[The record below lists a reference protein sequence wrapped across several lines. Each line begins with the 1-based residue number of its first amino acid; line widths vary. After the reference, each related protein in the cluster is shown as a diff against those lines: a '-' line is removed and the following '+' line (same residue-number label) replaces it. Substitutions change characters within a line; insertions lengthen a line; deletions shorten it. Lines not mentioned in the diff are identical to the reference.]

1 MILSEFLSNAE
12 VVNRL
17 ERMFSGARLP
27 HAFLIEGPVGSGRR
41 TLARIIAEFAACTG
55 ADAPCGRC
63 PACLSGESN
72 PDIVQLVAQKQ
83 MITVGDVRNV
93 RNQAYVKANQSAKK
107 VFIIPDAQLMNQQ
120 AQNALLKVL
129 EEPPADVIFIL
140 TCEFS
145 KQLLDTVLSRVCILK
160 LAEIEKQETVDYI
173 CERFAKYKPEEVEA
187 AFAGTVG
194 ATLSV
199 LEGQTGYTDAAEEIA
214 RKLFGSELELHK
226 AMYKF
231 EKDRPAQKGIA
242 AALEVV
248 FNDALAMRM
257 GAKRDCSAQ
266 DIRRTLSES
275 FTAEQLLNWAKTCAR
290 AQSDA
295 ESNMGGALFITD
307 FCARIFAAVQ

>member
-1 MILSEFLSNAE
+1 MILSEFLANAQ
-12 VVNRL
+12 VVQRL
-17 ERMFSGARLP
+17 ERMFSGERLP

-41 TLARIIAEFAACTG
+41 TLAEIIAEFATCTG
-55 ADAPCGRC
+55 ENAPCGRC
-63 PACLSGESN
+63 SACLSGKSN

-129 EEPPADVIFIL
+129 EEPPSDVIFIL

-160 LAEIEKQETVDYI
+160 LTETEKQETVDYI
-173 CERFAKYKPEEVEA
+173 CERFSQYKPEEVEA

-199 LEGQTGYTDAAEEIA
+199 LEGNIGYTEAAEEVA
-214 RKLFGSELELHK
+214 KRLFGSELELHK
-226 AMYKF
+226 AMYKY

-242 AALEVV
+242 ASLECV

-257 GAKRDCSAQ
+257 GASRDCGAQ
-266 DIRRTLSES
+266 DIRGKLSERL
-275 FTAEQLLNWAKTCAR
+275 TAEQLINLAQICAR